1 MASSTRSDVLRERE
15 EERRLNMRTLVIAS
29 VASATAA
36 AVTSQLWI
44 HGTWI
49 AAALTPALVALI
61 SEAMHRPTERIARA
75 WTSDR
80 PVLGVGAARHA
91 DRPAPDDDPLPR
103 RAGPK
108 ADPVPRAAA
117 PSPRGGTPDRRAG
130 APGPVRVYRQP
141 GARPPRRR
149 LALGAVAAT
158 AAIAFIVAVIALTAG
173 DLVSGGSIGKGA
185 GRTTLFGGDGKSR
198 QPQQDTTPTQT
209 APDET
214 APDETPTTTDEA
226 PPATETPSEPP
237 PSDTAPTTPLPEAPP
252 GEPAPNAAPSP

>member
-1 MASSTRSDVLRERE
+1 MASSTRSDELRERE

-80 PVLGVGAARHA
+80 PALGAGASRHA
-91 DRPAPDDDPLPR
+91 DRPAPADEPLPPRAEREPLSR
-103 RAGPK
+103 RAAPEPTAGE
-108 ADPVPRAAA
+108 PRA
-117 PSPRGGTPDRRAG
+117 AG

-141 GARPPRRR
+141 AARAPRRR
-149 LALGAVAAT
+149 IALGVVAAT
-158 AAIAFIVAVIALTAG
+158 AGIAFVIAVATLTAG
-173 DLVSGGSIGKGA
+173 DLISGGSIGKGNGPSTFFSPTA
-185 GRTTLFGGDGKSR
+185 KKE
-198 QPQQDTTPTQT
+198 QPKQDATPTQT
-209 APDET
+209 
-214 APDETPTTTDEA
+214 TPEQTSTSEPP
-226 PPATETPSEPP
+226 PPATGTAPEQP

-252 GEPAPNAAPSP
+252 GEPVPDAAPAP